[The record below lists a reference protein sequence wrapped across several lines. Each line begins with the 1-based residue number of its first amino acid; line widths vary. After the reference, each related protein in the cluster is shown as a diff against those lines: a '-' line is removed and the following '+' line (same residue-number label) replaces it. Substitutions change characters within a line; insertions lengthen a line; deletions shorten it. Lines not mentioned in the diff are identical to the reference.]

1 MKRVIRRKKIT
12 YEMMMSYG
20 FFIVLT
26 AAFLFSFHPDRSFS
40 DAENRVLRTFPQ
52 FHIESFIDRRFQEQF
67 TEYKSDQFFMR
78 DSWIHMKSRLDI
90 MLGKKRLK
98 AV

>member
-1 MKRVIRRKKIT
+1 
-12 YEMMMSYG
+12 MMMSYG

-52 FHIESFIDRRFQEQF
+52 FHIESFIDRRFTEFYFWEQ
-67 TEYKSDQFFMR
+67 SD
-78 DSWIHMKSRLDI
+78 
-90 MLGKKRLK
+90 
-98 AV
+98 V